1 MPDAKLNNKSDISA
15 LIQENLRKKISLKI
29 LVFNF
34 LIHNYLIKRY

>member
-34 LIHNYLIKRY
+34 